1 MPAAMNLPNLLATR
15 RGRLL
20 AFFFLYVTEG
30 IPLGF
35 TATAVATQMR
45 REGLGPSEIGIFV
58 GTLYLPWSWKWL
70 MGPVVDLVYSKRLGR
85 RRGWI
90 IVTQV
95 MMSAMLLS
103 TMFVDFSAELKLF
116 TAIILVVNVFGAS
129 QDVAIDALACGVLEE
144 HERGIAN
151 GLMFG
156 GAYLGQAVGGSGV
169 LYLAEIMDFQLT
181 FLVVVGLILSVTLF
195 VALPMREAPSDEPAG
210 PTDERFRAIV
220 AATGAYLRRAFGAIF
235 GSRAAVMAGIFAV
248 LPTGAYGLSLALQAN
263 LAVELGLSDAGIATL
278 ALITTITS
286 AMGCVVGGYL
296 SDRLGRRLMLATY
309 ISGAAV
315 VTLGFAW
322 FMQGQGWIMPV
333 ALDAP
338 DRPLVPAALVTA
350 FWTACIVYAV
360 FQGLMYGTR
369 TALFMDVCTPA
380 VAATQFTAY
389 MSLLNLVIWYSA
401 TWQGFAIER
410 WGYPVTLT
418 VDGLAGLLCLATL
431 PWIRKRAAT

>member
-1 MPAAMNLPNLLATR
+1 MNLPNLLASR
-15 RGRLL
+15 GGRLL

-45 REGLGPSEIGIFV
+45 REGLGPAEIGVFV

-70 MGPVVDLVYSKRLGR
+70 MGPVVDLVYSSRLGR

-90 IVTQV
+90 IVTQI
-95 MMSAMLLS
+95 MMSVMLLS
-103 TMFVDFSAELKLF
+103 TMFVDFSAELRLF
-116 TAIILVVNVFGAS
+116 TALILVVNAFGAS

-144 HERGIAN
+144 HERGLAN
-151 GLMFG
+151 GLMFAGAYVGQAIG
-156 GAYLGQAVGGSGV
+156 GAGV
-169 LYLAEIMDFQLT
+169 LYLAAVMDFRLT

-195 VALPMREAPSDEPAG
+195 VVLPMRERRVEKAAAPTEG
-210 PTDERFRAIV
+210 RFRAII
-220 AATGAYLRRAFGAIF
+220 AAAMGYLRRATGAIF
-235 GSRAAVMAGIFAV
+235 GSQAALMAGLFAL

-263 LAVELGLSDAGIATL
+263 LAVELGLPDASIATL
-278 ALITTITS
+278 ALLTTITS
-286 AMGCVVGGYL
+286 AVGCVVGGYL
-296 SDRLGRRLMLATY
+296 SDRLGRRLMLALY
-309 ISGAAV
+309 IAGAAA

-322 FMQGQGWIMPV
+322 FMQRHDWIMPI
-333 ALDAP
+333 APDAP
-338 DRPLVPAALVTA
+338 DRPPVPAPLVTA
-350 FWTACIVYAV
+350 FWVACIAFAV
-360 FQGLMYGTR
+360 FNGLMYGTR

-418 VDGLAGLLCLATL
+418 IDGAAGLVCLATL
-431 PWIRKRAAT
+431 PWIRKR